1 MEIPQQFK
9 YTKVNYSTP
18 AMHFNEKLSKH
29 IDPETITNFNI
40 YVTEKDYFFAKFQ
53 NIITD
58 YIISFTD
65 KNDVFNWEHS
75 RQSYMKF
82 WQCQLNF
89 VIWCSTTA
97 CGISRYHL
105 FEKSLPNLVKS
116 VIRFHV
122 YFTIRKLL
130 SKMAVPLPGDDAFN
144 PKNNPINLSKF
155 DEICREYNVKSNH
168 DFRFLLGLSHGMGVM
183 YANLGSHKNMPVRAQ
198 YGNYGLV
205 FKDQDYTSPYFGDN
219 VNVDHLV
226 NNLARNGW
234 NFFILNNSQ
243 GLTKPGIQSLNDSIR
258 NYVILILGCQ
268 VETRSQIVGNS
279 GKRFDAQKLF
289 LTLFNSSVNQSKTT
303 RISDDISRFQDYVTK
318 AKIHLN
324 YVIGPNLYLIS
335 DNLVMNLNSHG
346 YNNQLIVGKQSQLFG
361 INPVNQ
367 TIIPRVPLMDGS
379 KPKVQL
385 LGTKKVNHK
394 KSLTLSKP
402 SLKAADDSHGNVKL
416 ALFLLSSFGF
426 GLAYYFK

>member
-1 MEIPQQFK
+1 
-9 YTKVNYSTP
+9 
-18 AMHFNEKLSKH
+18 
-29 IDPETITNFNI
+29 
-40 YVTEKDYFFAKFQ
+40 
-53 NIITD
+53 
-58 YIISFTD
+58 
-65 KNDVFNWEHS
+65 
-75 RQSYMKF
+75 
-82 WQCQLNF
+82 
-89 VIWCSTTA
+89 
-97 CGISRYHL
+97 
-105 FEKSLPNLVKS
+105 
-116 VIRFHV
+116 
-122 YFTIRKLL
+122 
-130 SKMAVPLPGDDAFN
+130 
-144 PKNNPINLSKF
+144 
-155 DEICREYNVKSNH
+155 
-168 DFRFLLGLSHGMGVM
+168 
-183 YANLGSHKNMPVRAQ
+183 
-198 YGNYGLV
+198 V
-205 FKDQDYTSPYFGDN
+205 FKEQDYTSPYFGDN

-303 RISDDISRFQDYVTK
+303 RISDDISRFQDYITK

-385 LGTKKVNHK
+385 LSTKKINHK

-402 SLKAADDSHGNVKL
+402 SVKATDDSHGNVKL